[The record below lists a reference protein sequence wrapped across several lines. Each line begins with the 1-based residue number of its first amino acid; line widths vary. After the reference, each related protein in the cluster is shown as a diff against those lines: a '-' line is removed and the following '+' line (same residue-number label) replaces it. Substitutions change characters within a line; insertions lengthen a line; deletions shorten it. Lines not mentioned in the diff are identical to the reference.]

1 MSADTR
7 DPVDRRNNYDVLRL
21 VAALLV
27 LYSHAFALTGHPEP
41 SVPFTDDTLGF
52 DAVLIFFSLS
62 GMLVTASWRRE
73 PRLLPFAW
81 KRALRIVPGLL
92 VCNVLAAYLLGP
104 LLTDLSGRAYL
115 LSQGPLRFVVGNTLM
130 RSVILLPEVFTRNTQ
145 MTVNGSII
153 TLPVEVK
160 AYVLLAVVG
169 IIVAAG
175 SWRHRAVLLPV
186 LALAVAGAFLT
197 GLKSPRTLLV
207 LFGVFLGGAAIELL
221 GARVQVRAA
230 VFVLATA
237 GWVASYHV
245 PFPLHLVLVG
255 VSVPY
260 LTYYL
265 GHRALGRLRSTTRF
279 GDFSYGIYI
288 YAFPVEQALISWW
301 GTAVPPLSV
310 VAASL
315 PITYLLGAG
324 SWLLVEKRCLAL
336 KNRRPWLLTRART
349 AAHTAQA

>member
-1 MSADTR
+1 MSADTLE
-7 DPVDRRNNYDVLRL
+7 PVDRRNNYDVLRL
-21 VAALLV
+21 IAAMLV

-41 SVPFTDDTLGF
+41 AVPFTNDTLGF

-81 KRALRIVPGLL
+81 KRALRIIPGLL

-104 LLTDLSGRAYL
+104 LLSDLSGRTYL

-130 RSVILLPEVFTRNTQ
+130 RSVILLPEVFTRNAQ

-169 IIVAAG
+169 LIVAAG
-175 SWRHRAVLLPV
+175 SWGRRAVLLPV

-197 GLKSPRTLLV
+197 GLKSPGTLMV
-207 LFGVFLGGAAIELL
+207 LFGVFLGGAVIELL
-221 GARVQVRAA
+221 GSRVQVRAA
-230 VFVLATA
+230 GFTLAVA
-237 GWVASYHV
+237 GWVASYRV
-245 PFPLHLVLVG
+245 PFPLHVVLVA
-255 VSVPY
+255 VCVPY

-265 GHRALGRLRSTTRF
+265 GHRVLRRLRPATRF

-301 GTAVPPLSV
+301 GIAVPPLRV
-310 VAASL
+310 VAVSL

-336 KNRRPWLLTRART
+336 KNRRPWLLARDRT
-349 AAHTAQA
+349 AADGARF